1 MKPLLVLAAFPVV
14 LMGWASC
21 SHSGTGHAAL
31 PDPRAVDK
39 SVPEYKNPFHP
50 STYAHFVARK
60 DYRKT
65 YDVYKDDTLLN
76 RQPKKSRKIFVC
88 LDEQRGQYL
97 VDGLVAMDFPLSS
110 GVKAYPTKTG
120 DYAVISKKEDHTSNL
135 YGKMY
140 DAEGKCINYNAE
152 STDPIPEG
160 GRFDGSPMPYWQR
173 LTNAGLGL
181 HVGKVRRHPVSH
193 GCVRLPR
200 NVAEILYRQNA
211 TPRTGNSES
220 ACRATTQGRVKHV
233 PVIQHVQGGYLQ
245 IASVQVPFVS
255 GNRAVLGD
263 FLHVA
268 PSLVVVAAFHD
279 CRAVPAGETH
289 RTVGRSVQQRSKCP
303 LKFFD
308 QGLVAQGVISG
319 NKRLWRS
326 GKLRVE
332 LIMLVT
338 GSSC

>member
-181 HVGKVRRHPVSH
+181 HVGKVRRHPCFPWLRPSAAKCCGNPLQANQH
-193 GCVRLPR
+193 RNARYHPENAAPR
-200 NVAEILYRQNA
+200 AGSAEN
-211 TPRTGNSES
+211 PSRT
-220 ACRATTQGRVKHV
+220 TTGIRR
-233 PVIQHVQGGYLQ
+233 P
-245 IASVQVPFVS
+245 
-255 GNRAVLGD
+255 
-263 FLHVA
+263 
-268 PSLVVVAAFHD
+268 
-279 CRAVPAGETH
+279 
-289 RTVGRSVQQRSKCP
+289 
-303 LKFFD
+303 
-308 QGLVAQGVISG
+308 
-319 NKRLWRS
+319 
-326 GKLRVE
+326 
-332 LIMLVT
+332 
-338 GSSC
+338 

>member
-14 LMGWASC
+14 LMGWMSC
-21 SHSGTGHAAL
+21 SRSGTGHAAL
-31 PDPRAVDK
+31 PDPRTVDK

-97 VDGLVAMDFPLSS
+97 VDGLVAMDFLLSS

-152 STDPIPEG
+152 STDPVPEG

-200 NVAEILYRQNA
+200 NVAEILYRQTSIG
-211 TPRTGNSES
+211 TPVTIQKTPLPVSEAQKIPPAQQQES
-220 ACRATTQGRVKHV
+220 EGRK
-233 PVIQHVQGGYLQ
+233 Q
-245 IASVQVPFVS
+245 
-255 GNRAVLGD
+255 
-263 FLHVA
+263 
-268 PSLVVVAAFHD
+268 
-279 CRAVPAGETH
+279 
-289 RTVGRSVQQRSKCP
+289 
-303 LKFFD
+303 
-308 QGLVAQGVISG
+308 
-319 NKRLWRS
+319 
-326 GKLRVE
+326 
-332 LIMLVT
+332 
-338 GSSC
+338 